1 MGVIIK
7 NGIWYCG
14 RNSSGGGGG
23 GKITSTF
30 KIESTTLYNG
40 ATRDFPV
47 TLSDS
52 INNYDLIKITFG
64 WQAPLNDGSYS
75 LCEPIYQTPDK
86 LKENTLFTFWDYYY
100 IYFAITDK
108 TFSSV
113 QAELNV
119 GCLYQIEGLKFVVD
133 SVGGGASESTSFE
146 PVLLWEEAEDNSTG
160 QTLTMNQSI
169 DDFDA
174 VMIEGCLY
182 LSTDKAKTQYENRL
196 IFKNSYYNKSQSEE
210 NWGLILYNGTVSS
223 VDSKRRVIGRFI
235 DNKTLYIAE
244 ASDAKLTKIYGL
256 KFNSIVS
263 NRGENEYKTLLS
275 LEDGIITAPSSGSQY
290 TQETVLQEFTL
301 QDDINNYDQI
311 LIKNHVGPHYWN
323 NQADLIN
330 ESILYPKLYDGSI
343 FTLGE
348 PSFDDV
354 NYYNLMQVSIYKNKL
369 KVHFN
374 VTSRLNYSKI
384 EVFGVKNGGSSSSGS
399 DSTEGLTDEQLATLA
414 SETIT
419 AAWPQ

>member
-1 MGVIIK
+1 MGVIVK

-14 RNSSGGGGG
+14 GDGSGSGGG

-30 KIESTTLYNG
+30 KIESTTLYSG

-113 QAELNV
+113 QANLDV

-146 PVLLWEEAEDNSTG
+146 PVLLWEEAGDNSAG

-244 ASDAKLTKIYGL
+244 AGDAKLTKIYGL
-256 KFNSIVS
+256 KFSGAVF

-354 NYYNLMQVSIYKNKL
+354 DYYNLMQVSIYKNKL

-374 VTSRLNYSKI
+374 VISGLNYSKI
-384 EVFGVKNGGSSSSGS
+384 EVFGVKIGGSSSSGG

-414 SETIT
+414 TETIA

>member
-1 MGVIIK
+1 MGVIVK

-14 RNSSGGGGG
+14 GGGSGGGGG

-108 TFSSV
+108 TFSSI
-113 QAELNV
+113 QANLNV
-119 GCLYQIEGLKFVVD
+119 GCLYQIEGLKFIVD

-146 PVLLWEEAEDNSTG
+146 PVLLWEEAGDNSAG

-169 DDFDA
+169 DNFDA
-174 VMIEGCLY
+174 IMIEGCLY
-182 LSTDKAKTQYENRL
+182 LNGKQEQYENRL
-196 IFKNSYYNKSQSEE
+196 IFKNSYYNKSQAEE

-223 VDSKRRVIGRFI
+223 FDSKRRVIGSFI

-244 ASDAKLTKIYGL
+244 AYDAKLTKIYGL
-256 KFNSIVS
+256 KFSSNSFS
-263 NRGENEYKTLLS
+263 GESFKTSKLFTSHWAGKSEEKYALS
-275 LEDGIITAPSSGSQY
+275 ESYNKYDALQILYGPKISQEEDGKNRNSVFILTSNLTEGILDIGGFKERYVILQFFEDDKTHFKIIA
-290 TQETVLQEFTL
+290 
-301 QDDINNYDQI
+301 
-311 LIKNHVGPHYWN
+311 
-323 NQADLIN
+323 
-330 ESILYPKLYDGSI
+330 
-343 FTLGE
+343 
-348 PSFDDV
+348 
-354 NYYNLMQVSIYKNKL
+354 
-369 KVHFN
+369 
-374 VTSRLNYSKI
+374 
-384 EVFGVKNGGSSSSGS
+384 NGGVGETNTEYGVLSITGIKFGGSLSGG
-399 DSTEGLTDEQLATLA
+399 DSTEGLTDEQLTALA
-414 SETIT
+414 NETIA
-419 AAWPQ
+419 AAWPL